1 MLNKYMRSTG
11 VAAGFAA
18 LLLVGACA
26 TNDTAANNPK
36 EDDLVHVTKSDSV
49 TPAPGPALVDSSGNV
64 YSSSSAPGGGG
75 STATGTNTNVNVV
88 PQRGTVEVRESALV
102 TTTPVDQ
109 TIDTT
114 ATIETTETRERVE
127 TPAPAPMETTRTT
140 TVETEEE
147 PAPTRKRM
155 RKD

>member
-1 MLNKYMRSTG
+1 MLTKYMRSTG

-18 LLLVGACA
+18 LLLVSACA
-26 TNDTAANNPK
+26 TKDTAANEPK
-36 EDDLVHVTKSDSV
+36 DGSDLVHVTNSTSV
-49 TPAPGPALVDSSGNV
+49 TPAPGPALIDSTGNV

-75 STATGTNTNVNVV
+75 STSTGTNTNVNVV
-88 PQRGTVEVRESALV
+88 PERGTVQVRESALV

-114 ATIETTETRERVE
+114 ATIETTETMRTE
-127 TPAPAPMETTRTT
+127 TPAPVETTRTT
-140 TVETEEE
+140 TIETEDE